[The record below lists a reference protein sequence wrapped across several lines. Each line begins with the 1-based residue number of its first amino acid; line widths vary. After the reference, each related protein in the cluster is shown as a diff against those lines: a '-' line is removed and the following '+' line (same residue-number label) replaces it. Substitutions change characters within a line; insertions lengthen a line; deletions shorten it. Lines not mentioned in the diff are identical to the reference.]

1 MPKDSKIVMT
11 RDRRHA
17 ANDEEV
23 QSDSRS
29 TDATEKMTATPP
41 YGGTRAEASD
51 RSSPFALIE
60 SVLSPSGI
68 PVLGLHLHV
77 AHKELLHS
85 FTRELGHRDISP
97 NSVGVLALIQC
108 HPGISQ
114 IALAKLLRLERASA
128 GDRVTR
134 CISAGLIRRVDSP
147 DDKRRYALFLT
158 ARGRRI
164 LARLRKGIPRHENEF
179 AAHLT
184 LEERMTLIR
193 LLDKLVPRWTSED

>member
-1 MPKDSKIVMT
+1 MKGDSRK
-11 RDRRHA
+11 RPS
-17 ANDEEV
+17 DEEV
-23 QSDSRS
+23 LPGRRLKRDM
-29 TDATEKMTATPP
+29 AKITATLPFD
-41 YGGTRAEASD
+41 GAQDEAAD
-51 RSSPFALIE
+51 RRSPFALIE
-60 SVLSPSGI
+60 SVLSPSGV

-77 AHKELLHS
+77 AHKELLSS

-128 GDRVTR
+128 GDRVAR

-158 ARGRRI
+158 ERGRRI
-164 LARLRKGIPRHENEF
+164 LARLRKGIPAHENEF

-184 LEERMTLIR
+184 IEERMTLIR
-193 LLDKLVPRWTSED
+193 LLDKLVPRWASDDD